1 MTDNKKEEK
10 EKEDKTIADLTLQV
24 EENLDGW
31 KRARADYDN
40 LKKETQKE
48 KEEFVKF
55 ANLNLVIGLI
65 PVYDNLKLSF
75 QHLPEELTANNWVK
89 GILHIKNQFKEVL
102 NFNAVEEIIPKIGD
116 EFNPEL
122 HEAVDKQTIE
132 ITEKDN
138 NKIKEVLADGY
149 KLNGRVFKPAR
160 VIVE

>member
-1 MTDNKKEEK
+1 MTDNKKEEQ
-10 EKEDKTIADLTLQV
+10 EKKNKIVTDLKLQA
-24 EENLDGW
+24 EENLNGW

-48 KEEFVKF
+48 REEFVKF

-75 QHLPEELTANNWVK
+75 QHLPEELTDNSWVK

-116 EFNPEL
+116 DFNPEL
-122 HEAVDKQTIE
+122 HEAVDKQVTE
-132 ITEKDN
+132 ITEKN
-138 NKIKEVLADGY
+138 SNKIKEILSDGY

>member
-10 EKEDKTIADLTLQV
+10 EKEDKIIADLTLQV
-24 EENLDGW
+24 EENLNGW

-75 QHLPEELTANNWVK
+75 QHLPEELTNNGWTK

-122 HEAVDKQTIE
+122 HEAVDKHNTE
-132 ITEKDN
+132 KTEKDN
-138 NKIKEVLADGY
+138 NKIKEVLSDGY